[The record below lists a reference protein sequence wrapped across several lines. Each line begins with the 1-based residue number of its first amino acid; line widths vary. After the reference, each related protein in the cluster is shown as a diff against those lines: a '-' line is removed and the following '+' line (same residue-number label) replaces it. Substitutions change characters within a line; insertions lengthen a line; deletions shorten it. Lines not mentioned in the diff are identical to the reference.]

1 MCASLMTTIQNQ
13 RLLMGEFKETI
24 RRTLDETKADP
35 QTLSDLTDPDIGEEM
50 INFQFSGWKKLIEF
64 CDHVVTETLARR
76 NEMLNILNN
85 HA

>member
-50 INFQFSGWKKLIEF
+50 INF
-64 CDHVVTETLARR
+64 
-76 NEMLNILNN
+76 
-85 HA
+85 